1 MKEMYSLFNHYNAIL
16 SGVTVNNCGYD
27 SRDIQN
33 FFKELD
39 IDIDISKYKIA
50 TAYIGNQ
57 LSKIGAIITI
67 FGNIDD
73 EKLEKIN
80 ELKTGVLTEIYR
92 NQDNKIQSAVYI
104 NSLPS
109 NLLNKAFDLSD
120 EERLKI
126 AKIIFDSFLHI
137 YRYYTNAVCRSCDF
151 LSDTIYTFPIY
162 AGILYGY
169 RLIYKASDL
178 SEFINY
184 IIPGWIDYKEC
195 LTELGKIVV
204 EMHPN
209 DSLNAIGIKE
219 KKILDFLQDH
229 INHEKSKIFEPN

>member
-1 MKEMYSLFNHYNAIL
+1 MKEIYSLFNHYNAIL
-16 SGVTVNNCGYD
+16 SGVAVNNCGYD

-67 FGNIDD
+67 FGNMDD

-80 ELKTGVLTEIYR
+80 KFNTGVLTEIYR

-126 AKIIFDSFLHI
+126 AKTIYDSFLCI
-137 YRYYTNAVCRSCDF
+137 YRYYRNITCESDDF
-151 LSDTIYTFPIY
+151 LSNTIYTFPIY

-184 IIPGWIDYKEC
+184 IIPGCIDYKEC

-219 KKILDFLQDH
+219 KKILDFLQDR
-229 INHEKSKIFEPN
+229 INHETSKIFKPN

>member
-80 ELKTGVLTEIYR
+80 ELKTGALTEIYR

-126 AKIIFDSFLHI
+126 AKIIFDSFLELFEKSVIVHHCFFKSSVV
-137 YRYYTNAVCRSCDF
+137 AF
-151 LSDTIYTFPIY
+151 LVSRTEQLKVHEITSF
-162 AGILYGY
+162 
-169 RLIYKASDL
+169 LIV
-178 SEFINY
+178 
-184 IIPGWIDYKEC
+184 KEC
-195 LTELGKIVV
+195 
-204 EMHPN
+204 
-209 DSLNAIGIKE
+209 
-219 KKILDFLQDH
+219 
-229 INHEKSKIFEPN
+229 KIFQRCHSIIFT

>member
-1 MKEMYSLFNHYNAIL
+1 MKEIYSLFNHYNAIL

-33 FFKELD
+33 FFKEID

-67 FGNIDD
+67 FGNMDD

-80 ELKTGVLTEIYR
+80 KLKTGVLTEIYR

-126 AKIIFDSFLHI
+126 AKTIYDSFLCI
-137 YRYYTNAVCRSCDF
+137 YRYYRNITCESDDF
-151 LSDTIYTFPIY
+151 LSNTIYTFPIY

-209 DSLNAIGIKE
+209 DSLNTIGIKE

-229 INHEKSKIFEPN
+229 INHETFKIFEPN